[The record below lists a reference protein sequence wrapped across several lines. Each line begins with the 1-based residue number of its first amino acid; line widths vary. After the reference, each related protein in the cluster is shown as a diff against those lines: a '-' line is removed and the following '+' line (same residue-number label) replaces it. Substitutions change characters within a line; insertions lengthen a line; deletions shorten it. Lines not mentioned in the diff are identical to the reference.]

1 MSRPACPEE
10 ITGPEATHDQTT
22 VAVPY
27 EAVVDLV
34 ELLDFFAALCCHQQ
48 PAMDAAIAGLAGS
61 HGHRAAALAAR
72 SATTAWALAA
82 TVWPD
87 TAEGLTR

>member
-1 MSRPACPEE
+1 MSCPLCPRE
-10 ITGPEATHDQTT
+10 ITELETTLEAST

-34 ELLDFFAALCCHQQ
+34 ELLGFFAALCAHQQ
-48 PAMDAAIAGLAGS
+48 AAIDAAIGRLAGN
-61 HGHRAAALAAR
+61 HRHRAAALAAR

-87 TAEGLTR
+87 SAGELTP